1 MKILNQH
8 FDYREILKSSNSCT
22 FLFEMGFFTFSKY
35 SVTQNLA
42 EKNQITDIQ
51 NILYGNQDQIPMMAR
66 VVEKA
71 SSRYEIFLKW

>member
-1 MKILNQH
+1 
-8 FDYREILKSSNSCT
+8 
-22 FLFEMGFFTFSKY
+22 MGFFTFSKY